1 VLGQCDA
8 EGVLLS
14 PTPERRKPFDVLAR
28 GLTGVTQSL
37 PSWNQIRTW
46 IRELDGL
53 RTAMG
58 KTTEGGA
65 EAS

>member
-1 VLGQCDA
+1 MV
-8 EGVLLS
+8 S
-14 PTPERRKPFDVLAR
+14 
-28 GLTGVTQSL
+28 QSL
-37 PSWNQIRTW
+37 PSWNQLRIW

-53 RTAMG
+53 RMAMG